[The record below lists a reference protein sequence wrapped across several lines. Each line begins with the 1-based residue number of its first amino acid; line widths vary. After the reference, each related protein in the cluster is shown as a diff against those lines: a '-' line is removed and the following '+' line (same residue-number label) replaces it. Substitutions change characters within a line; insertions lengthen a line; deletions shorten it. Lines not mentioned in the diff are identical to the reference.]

1 MVPCNQAHLSEN
13 VTSNHMHHSNH
24 PANEVQNI
32 DLPASLGM
40 TSITSES
47 IPSSEKSGPP
57 LNACATKHQIDFNKH
72 HFTAR
77 SLFIMSKFYVFV
89 LCVRVCIVWCTFSA
103 LMLLVAQQEG
113 HPVCKKTEWWG
124 AGVVMSGAKCR
135 LAYGPADATATHCL
149 LLKWNPNWFYL
160 SGTGSPG

>member
-1 MVPCNQAHLSEN
+1 MQPGTSEWKR
-13 VTSNHMHHSNH
+13 
-24 PANEVQNI
+24 
-32 DLPASLGM
+32 DLQPYASLQ
-40 TSITSES
+40 SPSEWGT
-47 IPSSEKSGPP
+47 EYRLACKSGHDQYHLRKYPFQWKIWAP
-57 LNACATKHQIDFNKH
+57 RNACATKHQIDFNKH

-103 LMLLVAQQEG
+103 LMLLVGQQEG
-113 HPVCKKTEWWG
+113 YPVCKKTEWWG